1 VATKKKTALPSVK
14 SKLAPLAKKA
24 AAKAGSKS
32 KTLETKAV
40 SASAKASAKAKAPS
54 AAKSA
59 PSVKSAAKAK
69 AVAPAKTDQK
79 AKATA
84 VASKTKASAKAA
96 APAKVPAP
104 VKEAAKAK
112 ALAPVKVKAPFKE
125 AAAEKVKKETFPEI
139 TLTPFDWY
147 AAAKERFSV
156 ARKRESLG
164 YVSAERFARLNVEAD
179 EA

>member
-1 VATKKKTALPSVK
+1 MATKKKTALPSVK
-14 SKLAPLAKKA
+14 AKLAPLAKKA

-40 SASAKASAKAKAPS
+40 SASNKASGKAKASA

-59 PSVKSAAKAK
+59 PSVKPAAKVK
-69 AVAPAKTDQK
+69 AATPAKTDLK

-84 VASKTKASAKAA
+84 VTPKAKASVQAAASAKA
-96 APAKVPAP
+96 PASAKP
-104 VKEAAKAK
+104 AAKAK
-112 ALAPVKVKAPFKE
+112 SVAPVKVKAPYKE
-125 AAAEKVKKETFPEI
+125 AATEKVKKETFPEI
-139 TLTPFDWY
+139 TLAPFDWY